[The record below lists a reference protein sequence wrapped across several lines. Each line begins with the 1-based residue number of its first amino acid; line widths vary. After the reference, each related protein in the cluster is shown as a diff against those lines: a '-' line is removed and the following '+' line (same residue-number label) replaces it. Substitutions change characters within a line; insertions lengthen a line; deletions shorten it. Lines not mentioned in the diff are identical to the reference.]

1 MKPINRILNK
11 QGISLLILWSM
22 SLAFFSCG
30 DAEVSAENKLQ
41 ALLKEKEKIESEI
54 NVLEAKLPR
63 DTTAIAQKS
72 IAVQLIKPTPFQ
84 HFLSVQG
91 LVEADDNIRV
101 SPRQPGIVSAVYVS
115 EGAKVAKGQL
125 LAKLEDDA
133 FRQGMEE
140 LEGNLNFAR
149 TIYEKQKALWDKNIG
164 TEVQYLQ
171 AKNTL
176 QSLEDKKRTL
186 EKTHD
191 LYNIYAPISG
201 SVEAVMCKVGEG
213 VMVGMPAFVVVNTGK
228 MTVRVN
234 VSENHISKLKKGQT
248 AEVFFPDLGKSFPSK
263 IELVGN
269 IINFT
274 SRSFPVEV
282 SLPPSADLKPN
293 MLAEVRIQDYVNNA
307 ALLVPVNA
315 IQSMEGTDFAY
326 LATPQ
331 NGVHYARKTIVKTGM
346 QSEGKVELLSGVK
359 EGELIIVTGQQDIKD
374 GQAVKF

>member
-1 MKPINRILNK
+1 MC
-11 QGISLLILWSM
+11 
-22 SLAFFSCG
+22 LAFFSCG
-30 DAEVSAENKLQ
+30 NAEVSAENKLQ
-41 ALLKEKEKIESEI
+41 ALLKEKEKIETEI

-63 DTTAIAQKS
+63 DTAALAQTP
-72 IAVQLIKPTPFQ
+72 IAVQLIKPSPFQ
-84 HFLSVQG
+84 HYLSVQG

-101 SPRQPGIVSAVYVS
+101 SPRQPGIISAVFVS
-115 EGAKVAKGQL
+115 EGDNVAKGQL
-125 LAKLEDDA
+125 MAKLEDDA

-140 LEGNLNFAR
+140 LEGNLHFAR

-186 EKTHD
+186 EKSHD

-201 SVEAVMCKVGEG
+201 SVEAVMCRVGEG
-213 VMVGMPAFVVVNTGK
+213 VMIGMPAFVVVNTRN

-234 VSENHISKLKKGQT
+234 VSENHISKLKKGQS
-248 AEVFFPDLGKSFPSK
+248 ADVFFPDLNRSYPSK

-269 IINFT
+269 IVNYT

-282 SLPPSADLKPN
+282 SLPPSAELKPN
-293 MLAEVRIQDYVNNA
+293 MLAEVRIQDYINNA
-307 ALLVPVNA
+307 ALLVPINA
-315 IQSMEGTDFAY
+315 VQSMEGTDFAY
-326 LATPQ
+326 LADPR
-331 NGVHYARKTIVKTGM
+331 NGIYYARKTVVKTGL

-359 EGELIIVTGQQDIKD
+359 EGELLIVTGQQDMKD